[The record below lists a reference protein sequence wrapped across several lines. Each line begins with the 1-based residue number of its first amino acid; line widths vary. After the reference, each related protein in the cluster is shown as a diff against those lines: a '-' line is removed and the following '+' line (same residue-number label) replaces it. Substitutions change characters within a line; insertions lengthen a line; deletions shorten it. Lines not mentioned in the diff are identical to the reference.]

1 MTIMALIDE
10 VKKEIKMAHTPKVP
24 EQAEKKPEK
33 KRRQRTKEEVA
44 AYIARK
50 QAEEEERMLAKQ
62 GSQSPKKQR
71 RKRRKTEGRADAP
84 IPPNQDIPEKKER
97 KPRKNKCE
105 SSCTKYR
112 PRHVQTIGL
121 PDGGSLVVIY
131 MAGNQS

>member
-10 VKKEIKMAHTPKVP
+10 VKNEIKMAHTPKVP

-33 KRRQRTKEEVA
+33 KRRQRTKEEIE

-50 QAEEEERMLAKQ
+50 QAEEERRMLAQQEGVKPRRGRKPKAQ
-62 GSQSPKKQR
+62 EKRCESEASIAKDKKQR
-71 RKRRKTEGRADAP
+71 RKK
-84 IPPNQDIPEKKER
+84 NQ
-97 KPRKNKCE
+97 E
-105 SSCTKYR
+105 SYCTKYR
-112 PRHVQTIGL
+112 PKHVQTIDL

>member
-1 MTIMALIDE
+1 MALIDD
-10 VKKEIKMAHTPKVP
+10 VKNEIKMAHTPKVP
-24 EQAEKKPEK
+24 EQEEKKLEK

-71 RKRRKTEGRADAP
+71 RKRRKTEGSTDAP
-84 IPPNQDIPEKKER
+84 VPPKQDIQEKNDR
-97 KPRKNKCE
+97 KPRQKKCG
-105 SSCTKYR
+105 SSCTKYS
-112 PRHVQTIGL
+112 PRHVQTIDL